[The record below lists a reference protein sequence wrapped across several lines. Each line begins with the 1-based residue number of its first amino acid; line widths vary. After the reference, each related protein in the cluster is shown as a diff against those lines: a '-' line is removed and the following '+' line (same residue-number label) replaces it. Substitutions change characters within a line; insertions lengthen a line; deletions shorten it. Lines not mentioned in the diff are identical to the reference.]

1 MKKSINIL
9 LMAFAPLSFA
19 DTNQQIESQKK
30 NIDETKFCY
39 YAGRGY
45 SKGAEMLQ
53 VDKSMTCTLISESK
67 LKYKKERKDI
77 LVWVAN

>member
-1 MKKSINIL
+1 MKKAITIL

-19 DTNQQIESQKK
+19 DTSQPIEAQKK

-39 YAGRGY
+39 YADLEY

-53 VDKSMTCTLISESK
+53 VGKNMTCTLIGESK
-67 LKYKKERKDI
+67 LKYKKEQEGI